1 MPTATKVQW
10 EALDLVELRCP
21 GCGQYIVTVPKGTP
35 VARGY
40 CRACGLKFV
49 ERVV

>member
-1 MPTATKVQW
+1 MAAPARVQW
-10 EALDLVELRCP
+10 EQLELVDVKCP
-21 GCGQYIVTVPKGTP
+21 ACKGYLVSVPKGTP

-49 ERVV
+49 EQVA